1 MIRTALI
8 CLFSFITLHVYAA
21 KHVVLILWDGMR
33 PDFVNASNC
42 PTLYQLSQQGST
54 FPKHHSVYPS
64 ATEVNGVAISTG
76 VNPARS
82 HIVGNHEY
90 RPYIDENED
99 VHTEALA
106 SVRKGDEV
114 HHGE

>member
-1 MIRTALI
+1 MRTLFVCLLSAIALQ
-8 CLFSFITLHVYAA
+8 LHAA

-33 PDFVNASNC
+33 PDFVNESNC
-42 PTLYQLSQQGST
+42 PTLYQLSQQGAT
-54 FPKHHSVYPS
+54 FTKHHSVYPS

-90 RPYIDENED
+90 RPYIDEKAD

-106 SVRKGDEV
+106 SVRKGDEF
-114 HHGE
+114 HHGD